1 MSCEYVN
8 GLEKVESTDD
18 VLTGNVGKEFVSYC
32 TRYMRELEQ
41 YSLLKSLL
49 DAVEKID
56 FLLAYYA
63 GKDTESYILE
73 LREEFTKTNDEKR
86 KKEIKRSLKEI
97 DPSTESKLTIVVE
110 NLMSITEHKK
120 FGLGVM
126 NETPYYYNGCY
137 WEILP
142 EGLVKHYLSAVA
154 EKSGL
159 PHFQVAKVKI
169 QDVLYKQ
176 FLATAA
182 MPPKKQSV
190 QKVMINLKNGTFVCE
205 NGSYEIRPF
214 SPEDRLT
221 YQLSFEYDPNA
232 KVPKFLQFLDE
243 VIPEKEAR
251 MVVAEYIGYI
261 FAKHLR

>member
-86 KKEIKRSLKEI
+86 KR
-97 DPSTESKLTIVVE
+97 
-110 NLMSITEHKK
+110 
-120 FGLGVM
+120 
-126 NETPYYYNGCY
+126 
-137 WEILP
+137 
-142 EGLVKHYLSAVA
+142 
-154 EKSGL
+154 
-159 PHFQVAKVKI
+159 
-169 QDVLYKQ
+169 
-176 FLATAA
+176 
-182 MPPKKQSV
+182 
-190 QKVMINLKNGTFVCE
+190 
-205 NGSYEIRPF
+205 R
-214 SPEDRLT
+214 
-221 YQLSFEYDPNA
+221 
-232 KVPKFLQFLDE
+232 
-243 VIPEKEAR
+243 
-251 MVVAEYIGYI
+251 
-261 FAKHLR
+261 